1 MEAKYKTSISEFF
14 LLGLKDNLEL
24 QPLIFSLF
32 LSMYLVTFLGNLLII
47 LAVSFDSPLH
57 TPMYFFLYSLSLNG
71 ICLSTTTVPKMLVNI
86 QTQDHSITPT
96 GCLAQICL
104 VLVFSGLETCLLA
117 AMAYDRYVAICHP
130 LRCAVI
136 LNIRMCVSLNL
147 FSLFI
152 SITDGLLHSLMMLR
166 LSFCTELRIPHFFC
180 EFAQV
185 IRLACSDTLVDNI
198 IIYIAVCIL
207 GGVPAF
213 GIILSYIHI
222 VSSVLRMPSPER
234 KFKAFFICGSHLSV
248 VTLLYGTG
256 FGVYISSAVT
266 DSMQKVVMASVMYS
280 VVPQMVNPFIYIL
293 RNRDMRVTLW
303 KLIARI
309 AFLL

>member
-1 MEAKYKTSISEFF
+1 MEAKNKTAISEFF
-14 LLGLKDNLEL
+14 LLGLMDNLEL

-32 LSMYLVTFLGNLLII
+32 LSMYLVTIQGNLLMI
-47 LAVSFDSPLH
+47 LAVSFDSHLH
-57 TPMYFFLYSLSLNG
+57 TPMYFFLYSLSLND
-71 ICLSTTTVPKMLVNI
+71 ICLNTTTAPKMLVSI
-86 QTQDHSITPT
+86 QTQDHSITQR
-96 GCLAQICL
+96 GCLAQIYL

-117 AMAYDRYVAICHP
+117 AMVYDRYVAICHP
-130 LRCAVI
+130 LRYAVI
-136 LNIRMCVSLNL
+136 LNICMCVSLTL
-147 FSLFI
+147 FFLFI
-152 SITDGLLHSLMMLR
+152 SITDGVLHSLMMLS

-185 IRLACSDTLVDNI
+185 IRLTCSDTLVGNI
-198 IIYIAVCIL
+198 VIYIEVCIL

-222 VSSVLRMPSPER
+222 VSSILRMPSPEG
-234 KFKAFFICGSHLSV
+234 KFKAFSTCGSHLSV

-266 DSMQKVVMASVMYS
+266 DSMQKVAMASVMYS
-280 VVPQMVNPFIYIL
+280 AVSQMVNPFIYSL
-293 RNRDMRVTLW
+293 RKSDMRAALW

-309 AFLL
+309 ASLL